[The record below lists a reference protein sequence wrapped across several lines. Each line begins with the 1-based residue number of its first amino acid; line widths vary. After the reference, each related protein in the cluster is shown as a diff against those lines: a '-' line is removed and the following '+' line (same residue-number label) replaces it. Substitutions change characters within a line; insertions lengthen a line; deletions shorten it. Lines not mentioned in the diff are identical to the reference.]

1 MNLEDVVIRRMSKR
15 ELAQALDWAAA
26 ESWNPGLY
34 DPECFYAADPDGFF
48 IAESAGEPLGC
59 VSAVAYDESFGYV
72 GLFIVRPPY
81 RGQGVGLR
89 LFDAALR
96 HVQGR
101 NVGLD
106 AAIAMQETYARYGF
120 KYAYRVIRHQCGGGG
135 ESPSEVMELASAPL
149 DELLRYDRTIFP
161 ASRPE
166 FLARWISQP
175 RGASLGYKRQGRLAG
190 YGVLRACRDG
200 YKIGPLF
207 ADEPAIADVL
217 FQGLCARAAGAP
229 VFLDA
234 PEANLAALELAQR
247 RRMSEVFD
255 SARMYTKGAPPGR
268 IDRCYGV
275 TTLELG

>member
-1 MNLEDVVIRRMSKR
+1 MNLEDVVIRRMSKG
-15 ELAQALDWAAA
+15 ELAVALDWAAA

-34 DPECFYAADPDGFF
+34 DAECFYAADPDGFF

-81 RGQGVGLR
+81 RERGVGLR
-89 LFDAALR
+89 LLDVALR

-120 KYAYRVIRHQCGGGG
+120 KYAYRVIRHQCIGGG
-135 ESPSEVMELASAPL
+135 ESPSEVTELASAPF

-161 ASRPE
+161 ASRSK

-175 RGASLGYKRQGRLAG
+175 RGASLAYMTHGRLAG
-190 YGVLRACRDG
+190 YGVLRACREG

-207 ADEPAIADVL
+207 ADEPAIAEAL

-234 PEANLAALELAQR
+234 PEANPAAIELAQR
-247 RRMSEVFD
+247 RRMATVFD
-255 SARMYTKGAPPGR
+255 TARMYTRGTPQGR
-268 IDRCYGV
+268 MDRCYGV